1 KAINYYLQEKS
12 IEKTMQQFN
21 G

>member
-1 KAINYYLQEKS
+1 AINYYLQEKS